1 VASNEQLHPILL
13 TKGGLRRWHV
23 AREDYCEGCGSAI
36 GIFMLL
42 NPDGYK
48 LLSSHVLLTLFVVR
62 SSVFRFIT

>member
-1 VASNEQLHPILL
+1 
-13 TKGGLRRWHV
+13 
-23 AREDYCEGCGSAI
+23 
-36 GIFMLL
+36 MLL